1 VNGALALLDL
11 TFALLA
17 GALWWARP
25 ELGPWPL
32 LLIVVGWT
40 TRLDARPRSIYR
52 FSALDA
58 AVVLFG
64 LGAAYGNGYTN
75 RASRQLYGEWLAIS
89 GREQEAAAIWRTLD
103 LNQGQL
109 EARVWWYERVGE
121 RDKADA
127 IGLAAK
133 FAREQQR

>member
-1 VNGALALLDL
+1 MNGALALLDL

-40 TRLDARPRSIYR
+40 TRLIARPRSIYR
-52 FSALDA
+52 FSAL
-58 AVVLFG
+58 FG
-64 LGAAYGNGYTN
+64 LGAVYGNGYTN

-109 EARVWWYERVGE
+109 EARIWWCERLGE